1 MKPLKSVALAVALF
15 ALAQA
20 PASAQETGGAPP
32 TGAAA
37 TAPATSSSYL
47 FDLRSVAVGLVII
60 GAGYGIGILAR
71 AAVESQ
77 ARQPE
82 MAGRIQTTMIIA
94 AALIEGVTL
103 FGLVIILLAV
113 NQGK

>member
-1 MKPLKSVALAVALF
+1 MKLLKSVALAAALF

-20 PASAQETGGAPP
+20 PASAQGSGGGTTPG
-32 TGAAA
+32 TAA
-37 TAPATSSSYL
+37 TAANGSSYL